1 MENQKQI
8 RKTPMQEL
16 VEIILKTR
24 EVLSK
29 DEKFKEYD
37 YTLNIE
43 TMVNLLKNSY
53 DIESAVLSHA
63 FDFGFLQSELK
74 ENAEV
79 TNGSE
84 YVKKFY
90 KKDESIPSE
99 V

>member
-1 MENQKQI
+1 
-8 RKTPMQEL
+8 MQEL

-24 EVLSK
+24 EILSK
-29 DEKFKEYD
+29 DEQFKDYD
-37 YTLNIE
+37 YTLNID

-74 ENAEV
+74 EDAEV
-79 TNGSE
+79 SSGSE

-90 KKDESIPSE
+90 KKDEDISSQ

>member
-1 MENQKQI
+1 MENQQTQ
-8 RKTPMQEL
+8 KTPMQEL
-16 VEIILKTR
+16 VDIILQTK
-24 EVLSK
+24 VMLSK
-29 DEKFKEYD
+29 DEKFKDYD
-37 YTLNIE
+37 YTLNVE
-43 TMVNLLKNSY
+43 TMVNLLKNSF

-63 FDFGFLQSELK
+63 FDYGFLQSELK

-90 KKDESIPSE
+90 KKDENISSK

>member
-1 MENQKQI
+1 MENQIQ
-8 RKTPMQEL
+8 KTPMQEL

-24 EVLSK
+24 ELLSK
-29 DEKFKEYD
+29 DEKFKDYD
-37 YTLNIE
+37 YTLNID
-43 TMVNLLKNSY
+43 TMINLLKNSY
-53 DIESAVLSHA
+53 DIEAAVLSHA

-79 TNGSE
+79 SSGSE

-90 KKDESIPSE
+90 KKDEDISSQ

>member
-1 MENQKQI
+1 MENQI

-24 EVLSK
+24 EILSK
-29 DEKFKEYD
+29 DEQFKDYD
-37 YTLNIE
+37 YTLNID

-74 ENAEV
+74 EDAEV
-79 TNGSE
+79 SSGSE

-90 KKDESIPSE
+90 KKDEDISSQ

>member
-1 MENQKQI
+1 MENQPNT

-16 VEIILKTR
+16 VDIILQTK
-24 EVLSK
+24 EMLSK
-29 DEKFKEYD
+29 DEKFKDYD
-37 YTLNIE
+37 YTLNVE
-43 TMVNLLKNSY
+43 TMINLLKNSF
-53 DIESAVLSHA
+53 DIESAIISSA
-63 FDFGFLQSELK
+63 FDYGFLQSELK

-90 KKDESIPSE
+90 KKDENISSK

>member
-1 MENQKQI
+1 MENQI

-24 EVLSK
+24 EILSK
-29 DEKFKEYD
+29 DEKFKDYD

-43 TMVNLLKNSY
+43 TMINLLKNSY
-53 DIESAVLSHA
+53 EIESAVLSHA

-79 TNGSE
+79 TSGSE

-90 KKDESIPSE
+90 KKDEDISSQ

>member
-1 MENQKQI
+1 MENQI

-24 EVLSK
+24 EILSQ

-37 YTLNIE
+37 YTLNVE
-43 TMVNLLKNSY
+43 TMINLLKNSY
-53 DIESAVLSHA
+53 EIESAVLSHA

-74 ENAEV
+74 ESAEV
-79 TNGSE
+79 TSGSE

-90 KKDESIPSE
+90 KKDENISSQ

>member
-1 MENQKQI
+1 MENQI

-24 EVLSK
+24 ELMSK
-29 DEKFKEYD
+29 DEQFKDYD
-37 YTLNIE
+37 YTLNVE
-43 TMVNLLKNSY
+43 TTINLLKNSY
-53 DIESAVLSHA
+53 EIESAVLSHA

-74 ENAEV
+74 ESAEV
-79 TNGSE
+79 TSGSE

-90 KKDESIPSE
+90 KKDENISSQ

>member
-1 MENQKQI
+1 MENQI

-24 EVLSK
+24 DILSK
-29 DEKFKEYD
+29 DEQFKDYD
-37 YTLNIE
+37 YTLNID
-43 TMVNLLKNSY
+43 TMINLLKNSY
-53 DIESAVLSHA
+53 DIEAAVLSHA

-74 ENAEV
+74 ESAEV
-79 TNGSE
+79 SSGSE

-90 KKDESIPSE
+90 KKDEDISSQ

>member
-1 MENQKQI
+1 MENQIQ
-8 RKTPMQEL
+8 KTPMQEL

-24 EVLSK
+24 ELLSK
-29 DEKFKEYD
+29 DEKFKDYD
-37 YTLNIE
+37 YTLNVE
-43 TMVNLLKNSY
+43 TIINLLKNSY
-53 DIESAVLSHA
+53 DIEAAVLSHA

-79 TNGSE
+79 SSGSE

-90 KKDESIPSE
+90 KKDEDISSQ

>member
-1 MENQKQI
+1 MENQI

-24 EVLSK
+24 EILSQ
-29 DEKFKEYD
+29 DEKFKDYD
-37 YTLNIE
+37 YTLNVE
-43 TMVNLLKNSY
+43 TMINLLKNSY
-53 DIESAVLSHA
+53 EIESAVLSHA

-74 ENAEV
+74 ESAEV
-79 TNGSE
+79 TSGSE

-90 KKDESIPSE
+90 KKNEDISSQ

>member
-1 MENQKQI
+1 MENQNDI

-16 VEIILKTR
+16 IDIILQTK
-24 EVLSK
+24 EILSK
-29 DEKFKEYD
+29 DEKFKDYD
-37 YTLNIE
+37 YTLNVD
-43 TMVNLLKNSY
+43 TMINLLKNSY

-63 FDFGFLQSELK
+63 FDYGFLQSELT

-79 TNGSE
+79 SSGIE

-90 KKDESIPSE
+90 SKGENISSK

>member
-1 MENQKQI
+1 MENQI

-24 EVLSK
+24 EILSQ

-37 YTLNIE
+37 YTLNVE
-43 TMVNLLKNSY
+43 TMINLLKNSY
-53 DIESAVLSHA
+53 EIESAVLSHA

-74 ENAEV
+74 ESAEV
-79 TNGSE
+79 TSGSE

-90 KKDESIPSE
+90 KKDENISSE
-99 V
+99 I

>member
-1 MENQKQI
+1 MENQI

-24 EVLSK
+24 EILSQ
-29 DEKFKEYD
+29 DEKFKDYD
-37 YTLNIE
+37 YTLNVE
-43 TMVNLLKNSY
+43 TMINLLKNSY
-53 DIESAVLSHA
+53 EIESAVLSHA

-74 ENAEV
+74 ESAEV
-79 TNGSE
+79 TSGSE

-90 KKDESIPSE
+90 KKDENISSQ

>member
-1 MENQKQI
+1 
-8 RKTPMQEL
+8 MQEL

-24 EVLSK
+24 ELLSK
-29 DEKFKEYD
+29 DEKFKDYD
-37 YTLNIE
+37 YTLNID
-43 TMVNLLKNSY
+43 TMINLLKNSY
-53 DIESAVLSHA
+53 DIEAAVLSHA

-79 TNGSE
+79 SSGSE

-90 KKDESIPSE
+90 KKDEDISSQ

>member
-1 MENQKQI
+1 MENQI

-24 EVLSK
+24 EILSK
-29 DEKFKEYD
+29 DEKFKDYD
-37 YTLNIE
+37 YTLNVE

-74 ENAEV
+74 ESAEV
-79 TNGSE
+79 TSGSE

-90 KKDESIPSE
+90 KKDEDISSQ

>member
-1 MENQKQI
+1 MENQI

-16 VEIILKTR
+16 VEIILKTK
-24 EVLSK
+24 EILSQ

-37 YTLNIE
+37 YTLNVE
-43 TMVNLLKNSY
+43 TMINLLKNSY
-53 DIESAVLSHA
+53 EIESAVLSHA

-74 ENAEV
+74 ESAEV
-79 TNGSE
+79 TSGSE

-90 KKDESIPSE
+90 KKDENISSQ

>member
-1 MENQKQI
+1 MEIQNTK
-8 RKTPMQEL
+8 KTPMQEL
-16 VEIILKTR
+16 VDIILQTK
-24 EVLSK
+24 EMLSK
-29 DEKFKEYD
+29 DEKFKDYD

-43 TMVNLLKNSY
+43 TMINLLKNSF
-53 DIESAVLSHA
+53 DIESAMLSHA
-63 FDFGFLQSELK
+63 FDYGFLQSELK

-90 KKDESIPSE
+90 KKDENISSQ

>member
-1 MENQKQI
+1 MENQNDI

-16 VEIILKTR
+16 IDIILQTK
-24 EVLSK
+24 EILSK
-29 DEKFKEYD
+29 DEKFKDYD
-37 YTLNIE
+37 YTLNVD
-43 TMVNLLKNSY
+43 TMINLLKNSY

-63 FDFGFLQSELK
+63 FDYGFLQSELK

-79 TNGSE
+79 SSGIE

-90 KKDESIPSE
+90 SKGENISSK